1 MERIVEKETMDD
13 NEQVQAYFEANRETY
28 MYMFKVGY
36 CSAKKK
42 VPDSLLD
49 IGCGPGDL
57 TLEFAKLHPD
67 IPVTGI
73 DTSAEMLALAGER
86 ENLTFKQ
93 ISVTDVT
100 DRYDRIISSLA
111 LHHFHDPMD
120 FWNSIKRIN
129 PRDVYIIDLVR
140 PETEEEIQRF
150 INGKPYT
157 PEFKKDFENSLRAAF
172 TIDEIKEQ
180 LKEVGFEKLTVM
192 EIEEIYSINM
202 PMVLITGAF
211 LD

>member
-1 MERIVEKETMDD
+1 MKRVVEKESMDD
-13 NEQVQAYFEANRETY
+13 SKQVQAYFEAKRETY
-28 MYMFKVGY
+28 MYMFKIGY
-36 CSAKKK
+36 CTAKKK

-73 DTSAEMLALAGER
+73 DTSAEMLALAEER
-86 ENLTFKQ
+86 DNLTFKQ
-93 ISVTDVT
+93 ISVTEVT

-111 LHHFHDPMD
+111 LHHFHNPMD

-129 PRDVYIIDLVR
+129 PRDVYIIDIVR
-140 PETEEEIQRF
+140 PETEEKLQQI
-150 INGKPYT
+150 INAKPYT
-157 PEFKKDFENSLRAAF
+157 PEFKLDYENSLRAAF
-172 TIDEIKEQ
+172 TIEEIKEQ
-180 LKEVGFEKLTVM
+180 LNEVGFEKLHVM
-192 EIEEIYSINM
+192 EVDQQNLNM
-202 PMVLITGAF
+202 DLVLITGAM